1 MPFSALRPLP
11 VTSRYV
17 VRQFL
22 SLFVPILATFVL
34 LYVLVD
40 LFDRLDILLR
50 HDATLGASTRYFLFK
65 IPLMVTQVTPPAVIT
80 AVLLG
85 FGLLARYNEISAF
98 RASGISLF
106 QTAAPVVLTAAGI
119 SCAALI
125 WNETIV
131 PYCSQ
136 QFQLINNL
144 EIRKRE
150 LRGVLS
156 DRHIWFHGAA
166 GFYHID
172 HVNKAEQ
179 TIYGLLIY
187 RLDDAFMLQSVVEIP
202 KAKWRD
208 GQWHLSQAIERQ
220 LGADSPVARTL
231 ELTDIGISET
241 LDDFLAVQR
250 APEELS
256 FLVLREWIR
265 DLTQKGIDASEY
277 LVDLHLKLAL
287 PFASLVLAMVGAS
300 IGGRVRRHPSL
311 AAIIGLGLAVGF
323 AYWVVFGFASSFGR
337 NGVLPPIVAAWA
349 ANLVFALTGAALFL
363 YGE

>member
-1 MPFSALRPLP
+1 MLPSALRLLP
-11 VTSRYV
+11 VTSRYL

-22 SLFVPILATFVL
+22 SLFFPILATFVL

-50 HDATLGASTRYFLFK
+50 HGATIGASARYFLFK

-80 AVLLG
+80 AVLLA
-85 FGLLARYNEISAF
+85 FGLLARHNEISAF
-98 RASGISLF
+98 RASGIGLF
-106 QTAAPVVLTAAGI
+106 QTAAPVIVTTGAI

-131 PYCSQ
+131 PYCSK

-166 GFYHID
+166 GFYHIE

-179 TIYGLLIY
+179 TIYGFVIY
-187 RLDDAFMLQSVVEIP
+187 RLDEAFVLQSVIEIP
-202 KAKWRD
+202 KAQWRD
-208 GQWHLSQAIERQ
+208 GRWHVSQAIERR
-220 LGADSPVARTL
+220 LGADPL
-231 ELTDIGISET
+231 EAHALISDIGITET

-256 FLVLREWIR
+256 FLVLRAWIR
-265 DLTQKGIDASEY
+265 DLTRKGIDASEY
-277 LVDLHLKLAL
+277 LVDLHLKLAV
-287 PFASLVLAMVGAS
+287 PFASLALAIVGAP
-300 IGGRVRRHPSL
+300 IAGRVRRHPSV
-311 AAIIGLGLAVGF
+311 AAIVGWGLVVGF
-323 AYWVVFGFASSFGR
+323 GYWVLFGFASSFGR
-337 NGVLPPIVAAWA
+337 NGVLPPVVAAWA
-349 ANLVFALTGAALFL
+349 ANFVFVLTGVAFFL
-363 YGE
+363 KSE